1 MPRPQRLTAIR
12 QPRVCE
18 QQQQRGTAFP
28 EPVTKSFR
36 NSTGAL
42 QIYTFVLSGFCCNDV
57 KMHEDFES
65 LLACPVCHSD
75 LHKSNISYRC
85 LGGTCKQDYPLINH
99 IPLLI
104 TESLSTYNISA
115 YREQTSSA
123 SRGLR
128 KRLRSLIPRI
138 SVNFVASSKLQ
149 EFEELLLRETPCPL
163 VLVLGGAEVGAGMQ
177 RVLQDKRIKCLE
189 SDIVIGPRTEIVC
202 DASYIPMKTESVDG
216 VVIQAV
222 LEYIPDPAQAVS
234 EIYRVLKPR
243 GIVYSEMPFMQD
255 VHGGRYDFTR
265 LTHLGHLR
273 LYRHFEEIES
283 GACAGPATALAWA
296 LQNFLLSVVKSP
308 WQRDVMKT
316 ASGLLFFWL
325 KYFDRLLANTPGGLD
340 AATGTFLLA
349 RKSDHVI
356 SDRELITRYRG
367 AVPATAIL

>member
-1 MPRPQRLTAIR
+1 MD
-12 QPRVCE
+12 
-18 QQQQRGTAFP
+18 
-28 EPVTKSFR
+28 VTMDQ
-36 NSTGAL
+36 A
-42 QIYTFVLSGFCCNDV
+42 
-57 KMHEDFES
+57 FES
-65 LLACPVCHSD
+65 LLACPICHSD
-75 LHKSNISYRC
+75 LRKSDTSYYCRSN
-85 LGGTCKQDYPLINH
+85 TCTQDYPLIND

-104 TESLSTYNISA
+104 TESFSTFNISA
-115 YREQTSSA
+115 YREQTRPS

-138 SVNFVASSKLQ
+138 SANFVASRNLQ
-149 EFEELLLRETPCPL
+149 KFEELLLHEAPCPL
-163 VLVLGGAEVGAGMQ
+163 VLVLGGAEVGAGMEGMLRGR
-177 RVLQDKRIKCLE
+177 RVKCLE
-189 SDIVIGPRTEIVC
+189 TDIVIGPRTQVVC
-202 DASYIPMKTESVDG
+202 DASYISMKAESVDG

-222 LEYIPDPAQAVS
+222 LEYIPDPAQAIS

-273 LYRHFEEIES
+273 LYRHFSEIES

-296 LQNFLLSVVKSP
+296 LQNFLLSVVARP
-308 WQRDVMKT
+308 WQRDLMKV

-325 KYFDRLLANTPGGLD
+325 KYFDRVLANTPGGLD

-349 RKSDHVI
+349 RKSDRVI
-356 SDRELITRYRG
+356 SDRELIKRYRG